1 MRSRDTFIVHFFVA
15 ILSAPEAAGEG
26 AAATLPPSSSSVSPL
41 QLMREMVSRLD
52 NVSAAVEALREEVAE
67 MNNNRW
73 STERRGREEE
83 EDERNIVTVM
93 VTTGLKHNAAFLVSI
108 LVEVCCGCSIV
119 FLKLLLLAV
128 IFILALSV
136 FTALCCCWY
145 SY

>member
-1 MRSRDTFIVHFFVA
+1 MRSTDTFIVHFFVA

-73 STERRGREEE
+73 SRGRQE
-83 EDERNIVTVM
+83 EDGRNIVTVM
-93 VTTGLKHNAAFLVSI
+93 VTTGKKHNAAFLVSI
-108 LVEVCCGCSIV
+108 LVEVCCRCSIV

-128 IFILALSV
+128 IFLLALSV
-136 FTALCCCWY
+136 LTALCCCWY

>member
-1 MRSRDTFIVHFFVA
+1 MRSTDTFIVHFFVA

-108 LVEVCCGCSIV
+108 LVEVCCGFCGSMLDRFSEIVVACCYFYSCS
-119 FLKLLLLAV
+119 
-128 IFILALSV
+128 
-136 FTALCCCWY
+136 
-145 SY
+145 